1 MSDSAAP
8 SGAPPRAGYLEDLNA
23 EQRAAVEAT
32 EGPVL
37 VLAGA
42 GTGKTRVLTAR
53 LAHILASGLAHPG
66 QILAVTFTNRAARE
80 MKARVEALVGRSVE
94 GWRLGT
100 FHAVAARILRRH
112 AERAGFKPDFTIVDT
127 DDQLRLAKRLAAE
140 IGVDDRKWPP
150 RAALAAIQRWKDRA
164 LPPAKAAAEAG
175 AELAD
180 DRILDLYDAYQQ
192 RLRELNAVDFGD
204 LLLHNVAIFTEHPDV
219 VDEYRRRLR
228 YLLVD
233 EYQDANVAQ
242 YLWLRLLAR
251 GRGNLCCV
259 GDDDQSIYAWRGAE
273 VGNIL
278 RFEAD
283 FPGAR
288 IVRLERNYR
297 STGHILGAASGLIA
311 HNGGRLGK
319 TLWTEGEPGEPVRVI
334 GAWDGEDEA
343 RTVSDEIEALRR
355 AGHSLGEMAI
365 LVRAAF
371 QTRAFEERFLRI
383 GLPYRVIGGARFYER
398 REIRDAVAYL
408 RLVAQ
413 PGDDLAFERIVNTPR
428 RGIGP
433 ASLQAIGRRAREAG
447 APQLSAAAELLAS
460 GALRGRAAAGL
471 ARFVDE
477 VRRWRALADEIALP
491 EFAATVLDESGY
503 ADMWRNDRSVEAPG
517 RVENLEELVAAL
529 DEFDTLGGF
538 LEHVSLV
545 MDNAAG
551 SVDDMVNVMTLH
563 GAKGLEFETVFL
575 PGWEEDVFPNRRA
588 LEEGGLKSL
597 EEERRLAYVGLTRAR
612 RRAVVLHAVNRLAFG
627 QWSSNPPSRFVDE
640 LPDEHVTRRAAMG
653 ARGGGAAEA
662 GPALYEPLR
671 IGRRPGGGRRFA
683 ERPPPEPVKAARR
696 APGAFAVGA
705 RVRHRK
711 FGRGAVTRVDGD
723 KLEIDFGAAGVR
735 KVVDSFV
742 DPA

>member
-1 MSDSAAP
+1 MADSAAP

-80 MKARVEALVGRSVE
+80 MKERVEALVGRSVE

-164 LPPAKAAAEAG
+164 LPPAKAAAEAD
-175 AELAD
+175 AEFAG

-204 LLLHNVAIFTEHPDV
+204 LLLHNVTIFTEHADV

-355 AGHSLGEMAI
+355 AGHSLGETAV
-365 LVRAAF
+365 LVRATF

-398 REIRDAVAYL
+398 REI
-408 RLVAQ
+408 
-413 PGDDLAFERIVNTPR
+413 PR
-428 RGIGP
+428 RGRVSP
-433 ASLQAIGRRAREAG
+433 PRRAARRRPRLRADR
-447 APQLSAAAELLAS
+447 QHAAARNRPGEPP
-460 GALRGRAAAGL
+460 GDRPPRPRERRAAAGRRRRTPRLRRPARPRRRRPRAVRRRGPPL
-471 ARFVDE
+471 ARPRRRGRPAG
-477 VRRWRALADEIALP
+477 VRRHRP
-491 EFAATVLDESGY
+491 
-503 ADMWRNDRSVEAPG
+503 R
-517 RVENLEELVAAL
+517 
-529 DEFDTLGGF
+529 
-538 LEHVSLV
+538 
-545 MDNAAG
+545 
-551 SVDDMVNVMTLH
+551 
-563 GAKGLEFETVFL
+563 
-575 PGWEEDVFPNRRA
+575 
-588 LEEGGLKSL
+588 
-597 EEERRLAYVGLTRAR
+597 
-612 RRAVVLHAVNRLAFG
+612 
-627 QWSSNPPSRFVDE
+627 
-640 LPDEHVTRRAAMG
+640 
-653 ARGGGAAEA
+653 
-662 GPALYEPLR
+662 R
-671 IGRRPGGGRRFA
+671 IGLRRHVA
-683 ERPPPEPVKAARR
+683 QRPV
-696 APGAFAVGA
+696 
-705 RVRHRK
+705 
-711 FGRGAVTRVDGD
+711 GRGA
-723 KLEIDFGAAGVR
+723 GAGGEPRGAGR
-735 KVVDSFV
+735 RAGRIRH
-742 DPA
+742 PRRLPRTM